1 MPRFLHVGCGKK
13 RKDRTIRPLAS
24 PDWEEVT
31 LDIDEAVTPDIVDK
45 LPDLAKVPSGS
56 FDAVFSSHNI
66 EHLYPHEVIPAF
78 QAFHRVLKDDGI
90 AIVTCPD
97 LQSLGERLASG
108 DLDSPLYE
116 SPSGPVAPLDVLFG
130 FRPSLAQGN
139 LYMAHHTGYTVDSLS
154 KLFMKAG
161 FKGFAGVRRPKK
173 HDLWG
178 IAVKQPRPEDEL
190 RSLVKTYVTPI

>member
-13 RKDRTIRPLAS
+13 RKDRTIRPFAS

-31 LDIDEAVTPDIVDK
+31 LDIDEAVAPDIVDK

-139 LYMAHHTGYTVDSLS
+139 LYMAHHTGYTVASLS

-161 FKGFAGVRRPKK
+161 FKGFAGVRRPEK

-190 RSLVKTYVTPI
+190 RSLVKTYVTPV